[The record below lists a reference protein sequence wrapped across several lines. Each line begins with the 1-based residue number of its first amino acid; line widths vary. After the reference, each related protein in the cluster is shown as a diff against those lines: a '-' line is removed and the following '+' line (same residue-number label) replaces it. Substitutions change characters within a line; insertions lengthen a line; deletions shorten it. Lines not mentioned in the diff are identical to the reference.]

1 MKVYKSFAKYC
12 IYKGEEYICSERSG
26 KIRIST
32 DKKEKLDDGFEE
44 VDSYSGTY
52 YRKMIDKSEVDD
64 FYQLGTSIVYK
75 GFLVP
80 GSLTGIRVEGSSDGR
95 DPVAN
100 RLGLEM
106 HDRGEYSKNITE
118 DEIDYIAI
126 SRYYMEELKGFKF
139 NIDDVNNR
147 FKIINFVQK
156 GKYKWNEYNVSIRGN
171 KIKLSTQDKNLIDET
186 FKEHIFNKTIW
197 YRKEIRLGELSQHY
211 GIKCFGIY
219 KGVKCEVYSVIP
231 GIMLTVAPDTE
242 EEKQNLLD
250 LGFYISNTDLNY
262 CEKIVKPEEVELI
275 YERIEMGIF

>member
-64 FYQLGTSIVYK
+64 FYQLYTSIVYK
-75 GFLVP
+75 GFCVS
-80 GSLTGIRVEGSSDGR
+80 GSLKGIRLEGSSDGR

-118 DEIDYIAI
+118 DEIDYVDI
-126 SRYYMEELKGFKF
+126 SRLYTEELKGFKF
-139 NIDDVNNR
+139 NNTDVDNED
-147 FKIINFVQK
+147 KIINFEEK
-156 GKYKWNEYNVSIRGN
+156 GKYKGKEYNVSISGE
-171 KIKLSTQDKNLIDET
+171 KINISTEDTNLIDDT
-186 FKEHIFNKTIW
+186 FTKKVFHEYTW
-197 YRKEIRLGELSQHY
+197 YNKEIGLGELYRHY

-219 KGVKCEVYSVIP
+219 KGIKCEVYSVIP

-242 EEKQNLLD
+242 EEKQKLLE

-275 YERIEMGIF
+275 YERIEMGMF